1 MSPRTPA
8 DDSEVTDGVITV
20 AVAVA
25 VAGVRLGGR
34 GSGSDPAIVSEQLMV
49 VADLDKSEDS
59 LCRNFSSPHPLAT
72 CSV

>member
-1 MSPRTPA
+1 MKMSPQTAA
-8 DDSEVTDGVITV
+8 DDSEVTGGVIT
-20 AVAVA
+20 VAVA

-59 LCRNFSSPHPLAT
+59 LSRNFSAPPPLAT